1 MKKQLILLL
10 ALALLLLPG
19 CGAAATQED
28 TTLAVACTTYPVY
41 LLTTAVADQVPDTT
55 VDLVINQQVSCL
67 HNYTLTMAD
76 MKAIEGADLLV
87 INGAGL
93 EDFLS
98 DALEG
103 RTCLDASQGLE
114 LRWNDEEGEYD
125 PHIWLDPVMAGQ
137 MMQNIAQGLSAADP
151 EHRAQYETNA
161 AVGAAQLAQL
171 QTELKAELES
181 LSMHQLITF
190 HDGFSYFAH
199 AFHLEIVASVEEEE
213 GSEAS
218 ARRIK
223 ELVGYIKQYH
233 LPSVFTEKNGSN
245 SAANALAQECGVSVY
260 PLDMGMSGDG
270 TGLAAYEALIRS
282 NIDTIMEA
290 YQ

>member
-1 MKKQLILLL
+1 
-10 ALALLLLPG
+10 
-19 CGAAATQED
+19 
-28 TTLAVACTTYPVY
+28 
-41 LLTTAVADQVPDTT
+41 
-55 VDLVINQQVSCL
+55 
-67 HNYTLTMAD
+67 
-76 MKAIEGADLLV
+76 
-87 INGAGL
+87 
-93 EDFLS
+93 
-98 DALEG
+98 
-103 RTCLDASQGLE
+103 
-114 LRWNDEEGEYD
+114 
-125 PHIWLDPVMAGQ
+125 MAGQ

>member
-1 MKKQLILLL
+1 MKRLLL
-10 ALALLLLPG
+10 SLAVSLALLLPG

-28 TTLAVACTTYPVY
+28 TTLAVACTTYPLY